1 MKQKLISVSLALA
14 LGLSLAACG
23 SKPAPSGAET
33 PAGEL
38 GTLSGPVELQF
49 WHSISNQNHLKVL
62 EGLVEE
68 FNETIGAEKG
78 ITVVPTFNG
87 SSSELYSSVVGAI
100 KAGSA
105 PDVTLALRPYVAD
118 YLQTDYVVNLE
129 PYITDPNVGMTD
141 YEDIFEGLREANSS
155 YAKEGIYSLP
165 IHSYSEVLYY
175 NKTFFA
181 EHGLLGRA
189 GGNLPR
195 HPRHYRR
202 ARLWLGQPG
211 RQLYD
216 PAAPKRRPLHRPE
229 RQSVLCHR
237 GQRHYPEGASDVAG

>member
-14 LGLSLAACG
+14 LGLSWRPAAATG
-23 SKPAPSGAET
+23 PSGAET

-175 NKTFFA
+175 NKTF
-181 EHGLLGRA
+181 
-189 GGNLPR
+189 LPSTDSVF
-195 HPRHYRR
+195 PP
-202 ARLWLGQPG
+202 PG
-211 RQLYD
+211 TSWWK
-216 PAAPKRRPLHRPE
+216 PAAPSETLPARPPL
-229 RQSVLCHR
+229 
-237 GQRHYPEGASDVAG
+237 AGTTWQAAL